1 MLFDYSG
8 RNVPE
13 NEEMSAECHSLIMEG
28 AMLDTMDNTDISMF
42 LENYDEVNAAISEE
56 VVTEKTIV
64 RLDKKAKLSKA
75 HKAAIFAIA
84 KERKDKLFNK
94 LVWCWK
100 LERFIEAKLEKKYGN
115 EAMRRAKK
123 LWLIPKILNPMLLKK
138 LLTKLRA
145 CSTTNN
151 NAGCREITFTYH
163 FLLT

>member
-123 LWLIPKILNPMLLKK
+123 AMADSKNSKSNVIKK
-138 LLTKLRA
+138 VADKA
-145 CSTTNN
+145 QSMFNN
-151 NAGCREITFTYH
+151 K
-163 FLLT
+163 